1 MIIIFIRTLIIFASL
16 IVFMRLL
23 GKRQLGELEL
33 SELVVS
39 VLIANMASMPLQDIG
54 IPLMNGLLPVIVLFC
69 CELILSG
76 ITLRSIKLR
85 ALICGKPCVL
95 IKNGKIQQDTMHACR
110 FTIDELTEEL
120 RGKGIT
126 DLSTVRYAILET
138 DGTLNAV
145 LYAEHQP
152 ATAGQLGL
160 KSDELG
166 YAYVVIEEGRVLG
179 DNLKKSGRDIAWL
192 KKQLSVRG
200 IPSPHDVYVMIVY
213 DGGQIY
219 FAGKDGLK

>member
-1 MIIIFIRTLIIFASL
+1 MIVIFIRTLIIFLSL
-16 IVFMRLL
+16 IVLMRIL

-54 IPLMNGLLPVIVLFC
+54 IPLMNGLLPVIILFC

-76 ITLRSIKLR
+76 LTMRSVRLR

-95 IKNGKIQQDTMHACR
+95 IRNGKIQQRMMRECR

-120 RGKGIT
+120 RGKNIN

-138 DGTLNAV
+138 DGTLNAI
-145 LYAEHQP
+145 LYAEHQAP
-152 ATAGQLGL
+152 TSGQLGL
-160 KSDELG
+160 TPPELG
-166 YAYVVIEEGRVLG
+166 YAYVIVEEGRVLA
-179 DNLKKSGRDIAWL
+179 DNLKKSGHDENWL
-192 KKQLSVRG
+192 KKQLESRG
-200 IPSPHDVYVMIVY
+200 VSGAQDVYLLIVY
-213 DGGQIY
+213 DGGQVY
-219 FAGKDGLK
+219 FAGKDGK